1 MNYQAEL
8 NFVQNLLKTFRLNL
22 YIFDDELTPDIV
34 IPQQQWVGEFLMK
47 EASLTNIF
55 IKFKNQCSPNTI
67 YQIED
72 GFLCHHM
79 FFLLPIED
87 GKEKYAYI
95 GPYTEEA
102 FSKQQLAKLAEKY
115 HVSSELFSKIESYY
129 QSIPVITDEANIQ
142 SIIYTFCS
150 ILWGGTDRFT
160 TKQYQDFYPINFD
173 IVSNVSS
180 KETTE
185 SVLDA
190 FYLEERYDVERQ
202 LMQAVSAG
210 QIPKAELLFST
221 LFKYQFEVRSTNALR
236 NTKNYLIILNTLLRV
251 AARNGD
257 VPPFHVD
264 KLSSSYAHKIEAT
277 TSTNAGVTLMKE
289 MVRRYC
295 LLVRNHSMKGYS
307 LLIRKVLTQIDY
319 DLTADLSLKN
329 LASQL
334 NVNPSYLSTLFKKE
348 TGSTLTEYVNQKRIE
363 HAIFLLNSSSLQI
376 QMIAQYSGIPDVN
389 YFTKLFK
396 RLIGK
401 TPKEY
406 RLDTR
411 RMVAER

>member
-34 IPQQQWVGEFLMK
+34 IPQQQWVGEFLTK

-389 YFTKLFK
+389 YFTKTFK
-396 RLIGK
+396 KIIGI

-406 RLDTR
+406 RDKITNPF
-411 RMVAER
+411 

>member
-389 YFTKLFK
+389 YFTKTFK
-396 RLIGK
+396 KIIGI

-406 RLDTR
+406 RDKITNPF
-411 RMVAER
+411 

>member
-150 ILWGGTDRFT
+150 ILWGGTDQFT

-173 IVSNVSS
+173 IVSNVST
-180 KETTE
+180 KETAE

-277 TSTNAGVTLMKE
+277 TSTNAGVALMKE

-319 DLTADLSLKN
+319 DLTADLGLKN
-329 LASQL
+329 LATQL

-389 YFTKLFK
+389 YFTKTFK
-396 RLIGK
+396 KIIGI

-406 RLDTR
+406 RDKITNPF
-411 RMVAER
+411 

>member
-8 NFVQNLLKTFRLNL
+8 NFVRNLLKIYRLNL
-22 YIFDDELTPDIV
+22 YIFDDELTPDLV
-34 IPQQQWVGEFLMK
+34 IPQQQWIGEFLTK

-55 IKFKNQCSPNTI
+55 NTFKKHCSPNTV

-72 GFLCHHM
+72 GFLCQHM

-87 GKEKYAYI
+87 GKEQYAYI

-102 FSKQQLAKLAEKY
+102 ISKQQLAKLSEKY
-115 HVSSELFSKIESYY
+115 HLSPELFSKIESYY
-129 QSIPVITDEANIQ
+129 QSIPVISDETNIQ

-160 TKQYQDFYPINFD
+160 TIQYQDFYPINFD
-173 IVSNVSS
+173 IVSNAST
-180 KETTE
+180 KEAAE
-185 SVLDA
+185 SVLDV

-295 LLVRNHSMKGYS
+295 LLVRNHSMKRYS

-319 DLTADLSLKN
+319 DLTADLGLKN

-389 YFTKLFK
+389 YFTKTFK
-396 RLIGK
+396 KIIGI

-406 RLDTR
+406 RDKITNPF
-411 RMVAER
+411 